1 MRRVLLA
8 IVLACGCGART
19 DLELEERAGREAGFF
34 QTFPCRWSLG
44 ERLELARGGPFTELT
59 GAVHPARNELAL
71 LASAGDV
78 RVGGRVSLEAT
89 PELLAPLEGLPGRL
103 FTGADGWL
111 RQDGDACGLVAHDE
125 RFAERGSVAW
135 SATGPCELTQSV
147 AGRIESLPLA
157 DSAVVTIA
165 FPDVRSLTEIAEE
178 RSGGA
183 VAYSP
188 GESVLLAL
196 ETPAG
201 IAITRADER
210 LFLDGSSTLSV
221 APDRLRGGTL
231 VLHRRFDG
239 RFEMGHVGSTG
250 RLELAPRAELGGR
263 EPAGALV
270 SNETEALVPM
280 RDGSM
285 LFVVLSHFEQRFTEP
300 VEPGGVDAM
309 EIVLR
314 PGESA
319 GGLLYSHRV
328 ARGESALVFRSLVCN
343 R

>member
-1 MRRVLLA
+1 M
-8 IVLACGCGART
+8 VLAAGCGART
-19 DLELEERAGREAGFF
+19 DVEVEERARPDASFF

-44 ERLELARGGPFTELT
+44 ERLELARGGPFAELT
-59 GAVHPARNELAL
+59 GAAHPARNELAL
-71 LASAGDV
+71 LASAGDA
-78 RVGGRVSLEAT
+78 RVGGRVALQASPA
-89 PELLAPLEGLPGRL
+89 LLAPLEGLPGRL
-103 FTGADGWL
+103 FTGSDGWL
-111 RQDGDACGLVAHDE
+111 RQDGDACGLVAHDD
-125 RFAERGSVAW
+125 RFVERGSVAW
-135 SATGPCELTQSV
+135 SGTGPCELTQSV

-157 DSAVVTIA
+157 GRSVVTIA
-165 FPDVRSLTEIAEE
+165 FPDVRSLTDIAVE

-188 GESVLLAL
+188 DEGVLLLAL

-201 IAITRADER
+201 IAIARADER
-210 LFLDGSSTLSV
+210 LFLDGSSTVSV

-231 VLHRRFDG
+231 VLHRRSDG
-239 RFEMGHVGSTG
+239 RFELGHLASAG
-250 RLELAPRAELGGR
+250 RLELVRRAELGDR
-263 EPAGALV
+263 EAVGALV
-270 SNETEALVPM
+270 SNETEALVPL

-285 LFVVLSHFEQRFTEP
+285 LFMVLSHFERRFTEP

-328 ARGESALVFRSLVCN
+328 ASGESALVFRSLVCN